1 MHNKEETPGE
11 FLLTQRGN
19 SENKPLAEERLRRKP
34 CTLRTPKGVMTKCYC
49 CVGARMSQN
58 LIFTLEVAL
67 LYYNKFGPSNT
78 MLKNTHWKE
87 GISKVGLYRVC
98 SPD

>member
-1 MHNKEETPGE
+1 
-11 FLLTQRGN
+11 
-19 SENKPLAEERLRRKP
+19 
-34 CTLRTPKGVMTKCYC
+34 
-49 CVGARMSQN
+49 MSQN

-67 LYYNKFGPSNT
+67 IYYNKFGPSNT